1 MKYVRIFGQ
10 RVKFLSEYSA
20 FNYFLLFFGLIS
32 SDRSTIKPND
42 EDFIELI
49 LNENDQMEVD
59 VQDEVEAVLVENV
72 ARKTKRVAR
81 GLYKEVPKDQPTML
95 NFLKRK

>member
-1 MKYVRIFGQ
+1 MEDESEV
-10 RVKFLSEYSA
+10 LSLMPSTS
-20 FNYFLLFFGLIS
+20 GLQKS
-32 SDRSTIKPND
+32 NNKPND

-72 ARKTKRVAR
+72 ARKTNRVAR

-95 NFLKRK
+95 NFFKRK